1 MIALLDSDI
10 IAYRCAASAN
20 NDSLEVAEFRTNDM
34 MNRILHETN
43 AESFIGYLSG
53 GNNFRYSIYPEYKA
67 NRKDVPKPVHLE
79 AVKELLIKQWKC
91 KVTDGIEA
99 DDALGIDQDEN
110 TVICSIDKD
119 LLQIPGKHYNFV
131 KQEWATVSPMQGLRH
146 FYGQIITGD
155 ATDNIPAFDGKL
167 RNKVPIFVQKLID
180 PLQELM
186 YEIEMYDYVVGVYE
200 GDLDRLHRN
209 AQLLYIQKKEGDAWR
224 IPITTE
230 SGQEE
235 GFMVL
240 SEQHCVMLPDDGLPS
255 TTL

>member
-1 MIALLDSDI
+1 ML
-10 IAYRCAASAN
+10 
-20 NDSLEVAEFRTNDM
+20 VA
-34 MNRILHETN
+34 
-43 AESFIGYLSG
+43 G
-53 GNNFRYSIYPEYKA
+53 
-67 NRKDVPKPVHLE
+67 V
-79 AVKELLIKQWKC
+79 QWKC

-224 IPITTE
+224 IPITME
-230 SGQEE
+230 NGQEE